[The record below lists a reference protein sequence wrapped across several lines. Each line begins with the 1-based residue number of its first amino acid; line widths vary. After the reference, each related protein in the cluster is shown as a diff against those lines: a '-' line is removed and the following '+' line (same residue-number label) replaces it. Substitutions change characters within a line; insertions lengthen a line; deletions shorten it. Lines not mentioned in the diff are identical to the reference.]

1 MMEHPTSKDRMKSEL
16 ARLRQVIETQSAM
29 TRYAARMGLLWERRW
44 IKLKAQLEEW
54 LAQAITP
61 PFASDEQEDAYED
74 EPDSHDTI
82 DNVLGL
88 MRVIADRLPADAPPP
103 VACDVSQ
110 AELGEEGAHHCR
122 THRVWYSTPTGESRT
137 PCPVG
142 RVETELAKLRGVSEH
157 EH

>member
-1 MMEHPTSKDRMKSEL
+1 MMEEHRMKGEL
-16 ARLRQVIETQSAM
+16 ARLRQVVEGQSAM
-29 TRYAARMGLLWERRW
+29 IRYAARQGLLWERRW
-44 IKLKAQLEEW
+44 NKLQAQLEEW
-54 LAQAITP
+54 LAKAITP

-74 EPDSHDTI
+74 EPDFHATI
-82 DNVLGL
+82 ENVLAM
-88 MRVIADRLPADAPPP
+88 MRLIEDRLPSEAPSP

-142 RVETELAKLRGVSEH
+142 RVETELAQLRGGDK
-157 EH
+157 

>member
-1 MMEHPTSKDRMKSEL
+1 MDAQTKYRSQL
-16 ARLRQVIETQSAM
+16 ARQRALVEAQSVM
-29 TRYAARMGLLWERRW
+29 IRYAARSAVLWERRW
-44 IKLKAQLEEW
+44 DKLRSQLEEW
-54 LAQAITP
+54 LAKAITP

-74 EPDSHDTI
+74 EPDFHASI

-88 MRVIADRLPADAPPP
+88 MRVIEDRLPADPPPP

-122 THRVWYSTPTGESRT
+122 THRVWFSTPTGESRS

-142 RVETELAKLRGVSEH
+142 RVETELAKLRGQGMGDAP
-157 EH
+157 

>member
-1 MMEHPTSKDRMKSEL
+1 MNANTKYRGEL
-16 ARLRQVIETQSAM
+16 ARVRALVEAQSAM
-29 TRYAARMGLLWERRW
+29 IRYSASQAVLWERRW
-44 IKLKAQLEEW
+44 NKLRSQLEEW
-54 LAQAITP
+54 LAASPTP

-82 DNVLGL
+82 DNVLRL
-88 MRVIADRLPADAPPP
+88 LRVIEDRLPTEVPPP

-110 AELGEEGAHHCR
+110 AMLGEEGQHHCR

-142 RVETELAKLRGVSEH
+142 RVETELAKLRGEVTNEH
-157 EH
+157 